1 MNKELT
7 IVTAYFD
14 IGRGCFNG
22 NYARGNNKYINYFKF
37 WARMKNDIIIYTQP
51 EFKNEILEIREG
63 FGLKD
68 KTKVI
73 VIDDIY
79 SLFPNMYQRML
90 EIEKDDYYKKY
101 RYIKYSP
108 DNMAKYDYVMF
119 LKTWCMMDA
128 VDKGYVKTDFIAWVD
143 FGFNHG
149 GEAFANEEDFDFL
162 WQYDFE
168 DKIYLQALK
177 EDDGKPIFEI
187 IQNGE
192 VYIQGTPYMV
202 PVHLMKTFYNLIY
215 DAMWVL
221 LDVGFIDDDQTLL
234 LMAYRKNKDIFK
246 CDVYDWFMIFK
257 ECGANHMVMCDKK
270 PNKLSF
276 KDRVLYKYRVSRRN
290 KAYLKDLKT
299 IFLKDYLD

>member
-1 MNKELT
+1 MDKELT
-7 IVTAYFD
+7 LVTAYFD
-14 IGRGCFNG
+14 IGRGNFNK

-37 WARMKNDIIIYTQP
+37 WARIKNDVIIYTQP
-51 EFKNEILEIREG
+51 EFKDEILEIREN

-68 KTKVI
+68 KTKII

-79 SLFPNMYQRML
+79 CLFPDMYKKMQ
-90 EIEKDDYYKKY
+90 EIENDDYYKKF

-128 VDKGYVKTDFIAWVD
+128 VEKGYVANDFVAWFD

-149 GEAFANEEDFDFL
+149 GEVYSKEKDFDFL
-162 WQYDFE
+162 WKYNFE
-168 DKIYLQALK
+168 DKIYLSAFK
-177 EDDGKPIFEI
+177 EDDSKPIFEI

-192 VYIQGTPYMV
+192 VYIQGAPYIV

-215 DAMWVL
+215 NAMWSL
-221 LDVGFIDDDQTLL
+221 LDLGFIDDDQTLL

-257 ECGANHMVMCDKK
+257 ECGAKHMTIREKK
-270 PNKLSF
+270 PSKLSF
-276 KDRVLYKYRVSRRN
+276 KDKILYKYRVSKRN
-290 KAYLKDLKT
+290 KIYLKELKT